1 MARWWLIA
9 AIVFW
14 LWSIYT
20 AAVSIN
26 CLRYLSRMLCIL
38 SLCIIYDWITIME
51 YNKNELS
58 SAINMLYSLP
68 PHNGHF
74 LLSPRWPLWRGSTV
88 LCIWSNELFLLPYFF
103 SVLSMVRWAPDY
115 ANLYR
120 SVQNDVFLGKN
131 VIVGIFI
138 ILFFS
143 VDSSTCSAEDG
154 QQGSSNV
161 WSTYC
166 ERSQVGGIWTF
177 QSSCAPVPASYLI
190 ALTSSP

>member
-1 MARWWLIA
+1 MNLVAQ
-9 AIVFW
+9 
-14 LWSIYT
+14 YT
-20 AAVSIN
+20 CCTPYHTVTAPFFCPQGGPCGEV
-26 CLRYLSRMLCIL
+26 R
-38 SLCIIYDWITIME
+38 
-51 YNKNELS
+51 
-58 SAINMLYSLP
+58 LYY
-68 PHNGHF
+68 
-74 LLSPRWPLWRGSTV
+74 V
-88 LCIWSNELFLLPYFF
+88 IWSNELFLLPHFF

-115 ANLYR
+115 TNLYR

-131 VIVGIFI
+131 LIVGIFI

-166 ERSQVGGIWTF
+166 ERNQVGGIWTF

-190 ALTSSP
+190 VLTPVLNERYWVKQKLSLLCIPSPNPATGQFEFPLNGRLY